1 MTKIHLR
8 IKLNVINIHPIKAFK
23 LQKYTTTRRTLWT
36 GACINCLFW
45 QSQGEEEGVKI
56 YICNVARES

>member
-36 GACINCLFW
+36 GACINFVLAKPR
-45 QSQGEEEGVKI
+45 GRRRG
-56 YICNVARES
+56 